1 MFPRSFI
8 FCGSK
13 SYEEDP
19 EDRCAAR
26 LNDVCRVKGKRG
38 QQGWGGTQLPPTETQ
53 EGNEAKR
60 TCSSCAEFRRG
71 IRISIGIKESR
82 IWRMC
87 VTNGSAEEVHGS
99 SDASMETKDEN
110 LYLDPQTRR
119 QEQRTFSLM
128 GQQQLVLFGGH
139 HSSSGMDSNES
150 SSAQTEEEVLN
161 CQMFHQQTP
170 SAAPHS
176 TSAHPGVCPY
186 WIGDLDSLVLKTTD
200 PGSAAFS
207 GKRKSLSQQLDCY
220 HPQSQSVHLPRRC
233 WSSALLL
240 SSCRHVHAFAIW
252 TIVLMKSQ
260 EQGLGFSIV
269 GGRDSLHG
277 PMGIYVKTIF
287 PAGAAAADG
296 RLQQGD
302 QILEVNG
309 EALHGLTHS
318 QALQKFKQVRKGL
331 LTLVVRTTLRGGGP
345 CGRVPRSLSSAAGE
359 AGVGSRC
366 AVDCSGSGSG
376 PGLSVEPRDRV
387 MMDVVLQKEA
397 GVGLGIGLCW
407 LPSDSGC
414 AGIYV
419 HTLSPGSTAHMDGR
433 LRFGDE
439 IVEINDTQV
448 HSTTL
453 NDVHSLLSTCRAG
466 PVHIL
471 ISRHPNPEV
480 SEQQLRNAIALA
492 TEPSQLRRG
501 RSHWSM
507 DGTCR
512 GSSFPPSQKR
522 LDRCPEKC
530 VQKIMTRSWSDSS
543 NGHQYVC
550 PPHYHK
556 RQMNHPPSPPSV
568 DTPESSSRVWVEQRW
583 RSWQQ
588 DSAPEDGYSGDSS
601 SSSMGVAPPS
611 GWQEAG
617 RAEAA
622 KRGAESSSHPDGE
635 FSFQLQLT
643 GPSDALGSQKAAL
656 QRQVCVDV
664 PLQNLLSDPPPEEPF
679 HIISPSS
686 PPGRERLHSSST
698 AMTDKDNILEPNS
711 TPTEDAAPKATEP
724 KKGPPVA
731 PKPTWFSQSLKKR
744 RDDQEKPPSELKSS
758 AVFRRS
764 FGGRSA
770 PPAAHKSIKQKI
782 HSFETFSSP
791 EGGEKGA
798 NRRPVAPCSVLPAV
812 EKEVHCT
819 SRGDQDVRFPAE
831 RQPDAQPSVRKHSR
845 TAVSAEASSL
855 QKYPG
860 ETESA
865 GTGSSSCQPS
875 NEAPPPD
882 PPSVCADAS
891 AAETCWDL
899 QAGAS
904 LKLTEQVPSD
914 PPTESRA
921 LTSEVPSDPPTESRA
936 VNSEVPSDP
945 PTESRAVT
953 PQDGETFGRILTFST
968 QVSRAL
974 MDSAGSAHNC
984 LSFAEVVGSPPGS
997 ELDPSPL
1004 GFSVSLASLRDRAME
1019 RGSNPEP
1026 RRSTRADAV
1035 LSIIPSEDIQK
1046 WIKDIEVLD
1055 EEAVKHLVDIHMV
1068 IMLKDEGAG
1077 LGFSIAGG
1085 CDLESKALTVHRVF
1099 PSGLAAQEGTI
1110 HVGDQLLSING
1121 QALQDVTHAA
1131 ATAALRLARSLKLAV
1146 VVICKKA
1153 PEVGGASEGEDAAS
1167 AGESRL
1173 KDTQHEWTLPDLHVC
1188 CVAAEER
1195 GALVSIELEK
1205 GAGGVDFTLEGGK
1218 GSIHGD
1224 RPLLIN
1230 RICEGGAA
1238 EQSGLRRGDELL
1250 VVGGVDLQDMT
1261 RFEAWNTIKVLPQGP
1276 LTVLIR
1282 RREAPPQDS

>member
-1 MFPRSFI
+1 
-8 FCGSK
+8 
-13 SYEEDP
+13 
-19 EDRCAAR
+19 
-26 LNDVCRVKGKRG
+26 
-38 QQGWGGTQLPPTETQ
+38 
-53 EGNEAKR
+53 
-60 TCSSCAEFRRG
+60 
-71 IRISIGIKESR
+71 
-82 IWRMC
+82 
-87 VTNGSAEEVHGS
+87 
-99 SDASMETKDEN
+99 
-110 LYLDPQTRR
+110 
-119 QEQRTFSLM
+119 M

-176 TSAHPGVCPY
+176 TSARVCPY

-507 DGTCR
+507 DGN
-512 GSSFPPSQKR
+512 SR
-522 LDRCPEKC
+522 LRH
-530 VQKIMTRSWSDSS
+530 VTSAVLQTRPVRS
-543 NGHQYVC
+543 HVRREHLLQ
-550 PPHYHK
+550 
-556 RQMNHPPSPPSV
+556 
-568 DTPESSSRVWVEQRW
+568 PESSSRVWVEQRW

-611 GWQEAG
+611 GWQKEAG

-1167 AGESRL
+1167 A
-1173 KDTQHEWTLPDLHVC
+1173 
-1188 CVAAEER
+1188 AEER

>member
-1 MFPRSFI
+1 M
-8 FCGSK
+8 CLCV
-13 SYEEDP
+13 YV
-19 EDRCAAR
+19 CACVRAR
-26 LNDVCRVKGKRG
+26 VCVCV
-38 QQGWGGTQLPPTETQ
+38 L
-53 EGNEAKR
+53 
-60 TCSSCAEFRRG
+60 CV
-71 IRISIGIKESR
+71 
-82 IWRMC
+82 RMC
-87 VTNGSAEEVHGS
+87 LCVHVC
-99 SDASMETKDEN
+99 ACVRAYVFVCLCMCVRA
-110 LYLDPQTRR
+110 YV
-119 QEQRTFSLM
+119 
-128 GQQQLVLFGGH
+128 LVCMCVRVCVCVCLVC
-139 HSSSGMDSNES
+139 
-150 SSAQTEEEVLN
+150 AYVL
-161 CQMFHQQTP
+161 
-170 SAAPHS
+170 
-176 TSAHPGVCPY
+176 VCAC
-186 WIGDLDSLVLKTTD
+186 V
-200 PGSAAFS
+200 
-207 GKRKSLSQQLDCY
+207 C
-220 HPQSQSVHLPRRC
+220 
-233 WSSALLL
+233 
-240 SSCRHVHAFAIW
+240 
-252 TIVLMKSQ
+252 M
-260 EQGLGFSIV
+260 
-269 GGRDSLHG
+269 
-277 PMGIYVKTIF
+277 
-287 PAGAAAADG
+287 
-296 RLQQGD
+296 
-302 QILEVNG
+302 
-309 EALHGLTHS
+309 
-318 QALQKFKQVRKGL
+318 
-331 LTLVVRTTLRGGGP
+331 
-345 CGRVPRSLSSAAGE
+345 
-359 AGVGSRC
+359 C
-366 AVDCSGSGSG
+366 ACVC
-376 PGLSVEPRDRV
+376 VCV
-387 MMDVVLQKEA
+387 
-397 GVGLGIGLCW
+397 
-407 LPSDSGC
+407 
-414 AGIYV
+414 
-419 HTLSPGSTAHMDGR
+419 
-433 LRFGDE
+433 
-439 IVEINDTQV
+439 
-448 HSTTL
+448 
-453 NDVHSLLSTCRAG
+453 
-466 PVHIL
+466 PVHVCACVCACV
-471 ISRHPNPEV
+471 HV
-480 SEQQLRNAIALA
+480 CA
-492 TEPSQLRRG
+492 
-501 RSHWSM
+501 
-507 DGTCR
+507 
-512 GSSFPPSQKR
+512 
-522 LDRCPEKC
+522 C
-530 VQKIMTRSWSDSS
+530 VQ
-543 NGHQYVC
+543 
-550 PPHYHK
+550 
-556 RQMNHPPSPPSV
+556 
-568 DTPESSSRVWVEQRW
+568 SSSRVWVEQRW

-601 SSSMGVAPPS
+601 SSSRGSPAPDVTGLGVAPPS
-611 GWQEAG
+611 GWQKEAG

-622 KRGAESSSHPDGE
+622 KRGAASSSHPDGE
-635 FSFQLQLT
+635 FSFQLQLA

-664 PLQNLLSDPPPEEPF
+664 PLQNLLSDPPPEEPSY
-679 HIISPSS
+679 IYPSS

-698 AMTDKDNILEPNS
+698 AMADKENILELNS

-731 PKPTWFSQSLKKR
+731 PKPTWFSQSLKKM

-798 NRRPVAPCSVLPAV
+798 IRRPVAPCSVLRAV

-819 SRGDQDVRFPAE
+819 SRGDPDVRFPAE
-831 RQPDAQPSVRKHSR
+831 RQPDAQPSVRKQSHM
-845 TAVSAEASSL
+845 AVSAEASWL

-860 ETESA
+860 DADSA

-882 PPSVCADAS
+882 PPPVCADAS

-899 QAGAS
+899 QAEAS

-921 LTSEVPSDPPTESRA
+921 LTSEVSSDPPTESRA
-936 VNSEVPSDP
+936 LTSEVPSDP

-968 QVSRAL
+968 QVSQAL
-974 MDSAGSAHNC
+974 MDSAGLSHNC

-1019 RGSNPEP
+1019 QGSNPEP
-1026 RRSTRADAV
+1026 RRSDRADAV

-1068 IMLKDEGAG
+1068 FMLKEEGAG

-1146 VVICKKA
+1146 VVICKRA
-1153 PEVGGASEGEDAAS
+1153 QEVGGASEGEDAAS
-1167 AGESRL
+1167 A
-1173 KDTQHEWTLPDLHVC
+1173 
-1188 CVAAEER
+1188 AEEQ

-1250 VVGGVDLQDMT
+1250 EVGGVDLQDMT
-1261 RFEAWNTIKVLPQGP
+1261 RFEAWNTIKVLLQGP
-1276 LTVLIR
+1276 LTVLVR